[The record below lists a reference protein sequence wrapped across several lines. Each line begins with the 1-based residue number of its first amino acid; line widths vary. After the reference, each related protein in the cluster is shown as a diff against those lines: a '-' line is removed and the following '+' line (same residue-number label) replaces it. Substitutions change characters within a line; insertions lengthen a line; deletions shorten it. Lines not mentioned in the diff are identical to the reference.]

1 MNKKAKKIIISL
13 VSIIIFIVLTFY
25 NVKYINPFDF
35 VVREETIKSSKIDE
49 NTNDLI
55 IAYFSDIHYGT
66 YINEE
71 HLETIKSKI
80 NKFKPD
86 IIIFGGDLFDE
97 AISGGQQSTLSEFLR
112 SLDAKYGKY
121 AVLGD
126 KDEEYKEQVKS
137 ILGDTDFRL
146 LDNANEKIY
155 VNGSY
160 INIVGL
166 SINYNVSNA
175 FDGVNPNNF
184 TICVSHY
191 PDVAALAD
199 TAKTDYILAG
209 HSLNGQVYIPLI
221 NLFYRTNGAYDYYHG
236 KYKIDNITLDIT
248 GGIGTIKND
257 IRMFADAEVVI
268 YKLIK
273 N

>member
-1 MNKKAKKIIISL
+1 MNKKTKRILISL
-13 VSIIIFIVLTFY
+13 ISIIIFIALSFY
-25 NVKYINPFDF
+25 NIKYINPYDF
-35 VVREETIKSSKIDE
+35 VVREESIKSSKIDD
-49 NTNDLI
+49 NSNNLI
-55 IAYFSDIHYGT
+55 VAYFSDIHYGS

-71 HLETIKSKI
+71 HLEILKTKL

-126 KDEEYKEQVKS
+126 KDEEYIEQVKS
-137 ILGDTDFRL
+137 ILNDTDFRL
-146 LDNANEKIY
+146 LDNSNEKIY
-155 VNGSY
+155 VKGSY
-160 INIVGL
+160 INLVGL
-166 SINYNVSNA
+166 SINYDISNA
-175 FDGVNPNNF
+175 FEGVNPNNF

-191 PDVAALAD
+191 PDIAALAD
-199 TAKTDYILAG
+199 TSKTDYILAG

-221 NLFYRTNGAYDYYHG
+221 NLFYRPNGAIDYYHG

>member
-1 MNKKAKKIIISL
+1 MNKKFKRIIISII
-13 VSIIIFIVLTFY
+13 SIIIFIGLTVY
-25 NVKYINPFDF
+25 NVKYINPYDF
-35 VVREETIKSSKIDE
+35 TVRKETIKSSKIDD

-55 IAYFSDIHYGT
+55 VAYFSDIHYGT
-66 YINEE
+66 YINEK
-71 HLETIKSKI
+71 HLETIKAKI

-137 ILGDTDFRL
+137 ILSDTDFRL

-166 SINYNVSNA
+166 SINYNISNA

-199 TAKTDYILAG
+199 TSKTDYMLAG

-221 NLFYRTNGAYDYYHG
+221 NLFYRPTGANDYYHG
-236 KYKIDNITLDIT
+236 KYKIDNKTLDIT